1 MAFRKKWHAI
11 IDPALDILVVQECEH
26 PSKFVKNQIIPNYNE
41 FLWYGDNEHKGLGI
55 ITFNDYHVRPDE
67 SHLPEYRYI
76 IPYKIE
82 GPTECHLYSIW
93 AMPHKKRSH
102 SYVGQIWRALQHYEI
117 LEKENNIL
125 IGDFNSNAIW
135 DRERRHGNHSD
146 VVRILEEKAISSIY
160 HSSTKEE
167 HGSEQS
173 PTLYLLKQLGRP
185 FHMDYCFASQR
196 LINKSTKI
204 AIGKYQDWIHL
215 SDHMPV
221 WVWV

>member
-55 ITFNDYHVRPDE
+55 ITFND
-67 SHLPEYRYI
+67 
-76 IPYKIE
+76 
-82 GPTECHLYSIW
+82 
-93 AMPHKKRSH
+93 SH

-146 VVRILEEKAISSIY
+146 VVRILKEKAISSIY